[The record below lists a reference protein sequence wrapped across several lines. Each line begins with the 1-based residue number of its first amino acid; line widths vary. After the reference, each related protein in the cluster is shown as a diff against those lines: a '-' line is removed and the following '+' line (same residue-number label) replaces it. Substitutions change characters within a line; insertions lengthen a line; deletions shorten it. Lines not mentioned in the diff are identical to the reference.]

1 MIDFILLC
9 VCGCINYNYQ
19 RIHNV
24 DVEMLRRAKV
34 GDLKKIIK
42 QKVDRKPKNNHREGI
57 SW

>member
-1 MIDFILLC
+1 
-9 VCGCINYNYQ
+9 
-19 RIHNV
+19 
-24 DVEMLRRAKV
+24 MLRRAKV